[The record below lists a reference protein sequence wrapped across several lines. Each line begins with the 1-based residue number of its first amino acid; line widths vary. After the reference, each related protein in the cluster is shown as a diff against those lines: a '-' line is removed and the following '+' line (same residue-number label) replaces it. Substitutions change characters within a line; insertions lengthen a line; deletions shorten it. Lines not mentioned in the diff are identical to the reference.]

1 MTLQSQEFKIGAAT
15 ARDVRIVVKGHLK
28 GIEKDIEQELSIHIP
43 AEQPNNDQ
51 AALLLWQ
58 EISRIGGLTIKED
71 NNTYSFYSLTLFS
84 SLTAEFQNIQKVI
97 L

>member
-1 MTLQSQEFKIGAAT
+1 MLQAQEFKIGAAKD
-15 ARDVRIVVKGHLK
+15 RNVRIIVKGHLK
-28 GIEKDIEQELSIHIP
+28 GIEKDILQELTVHIP
-43 AEQPNNDQ
+43 ADQPNNDQ

-58 EISRIGGLTIKED
+58 EISRLGGLTIKED
-71 NNTYSFYSLTLFS
+71 NDTYSFYALTLFS